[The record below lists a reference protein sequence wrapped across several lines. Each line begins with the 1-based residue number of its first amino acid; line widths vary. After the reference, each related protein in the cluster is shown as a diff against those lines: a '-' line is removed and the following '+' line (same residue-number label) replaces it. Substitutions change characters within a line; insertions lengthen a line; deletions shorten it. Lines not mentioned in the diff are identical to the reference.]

1 MNSLFTKLAILLI
14 FYLFLPFQSS
24 FAVYTPSC
32 DSVRT
37 DFVLELIEYIE
48 KKQISKIDH
57 DLEIQA
63 LRNREASLLSRL
75 KTIDFELNAQ
85 SSYTKSLNSLGSI
98 EERDVKNTDLTISAI
113 TTFTK
118 EKQLKNEKIAI
129 QLSALEKQMSLATF
143 RNKKETLLNL
153 LDMLNLKYQID
164 NSLLKLSIIEKQIE
178 YYNMLKIIGTP
189 QIKQLTDAELE
200 KLRVDNEL
208 VNLEAKLGLE
218 KSKLVSPDDD
228 ALLIEKF
235 PLHPPI
241 DPKSQ
246 IKFCALLDP
255 EQQIKKLNLREQEVN
270 LKIARVQSFPQL
282 KFELGLTSK
291 DYHSGV
297 HANNASVGISLSGPL
312 MDGGANAS
320 QVAEAQQNYDL
331 AKKDFEVHKI
341 KFNKK
346 ASNFSGLETSLMRSL
361 LQAKAQIESNKE
373 QIQELTER
381 QVAGFSVFPELS
393 ERKLQQIELTAI
405 SRDIE
410 GRLLIFWSN
419 HLENFIERIE

>member
-1 MNSLFTKLAILLI
+1 
-14 FYLFLPFQSS
+14 
-24 FAVYTPSC
+24 
-32 DSVRT
+32 
-37 DFVLELIEYIE
+37 
-48 KKQISKIDH
+48 
-57 DLEIQA
+57 
-63 LRNREASLLSRL
+63 
-75 KTIDFELNAQ
+75 
-85 SSYTKSLNSLGSI
+85 
-98 EERDVKNTDLTISAI
+98 
-113 TTFTK
+113 
-118 EKQLKNEKIAI
+118 
-129 QLSALEKQMSLATF
+129 MSLATF

-153 LDMLNLKYQID
+153 LDMINLKYQID

-312 MDGGANAS
+312 MDGGVNAS

-331 AKKDFEVHKI
+331 AKKILRFTKLSSI
-341 KFNKK
+341 K
-346 ASNFSGLETSLMRSL
+346 
-361 LQAKAQIESNKE
+361 
-373 QIQELTER
+373 
-381 QVAGFSVFPELS
+381 
-393 ERKLQQIELTAI
+393 
-405 SRDIE
+405 
-410 GRLLIFWSN
+410 RLPTFLG
-419 HLENFIERIE
+419 

>member
-1 MNSLFTKLAILLI
+1 MNSLFAKLAIFLI

-24 FAVYTPSC
+24 FAVYISSC

-37 DFVLELIEYIE
+37 DFILELFEYIE

-63 LRNREASLLSRL
+63 LRNKEASLLSQL

-113 TTFTK
+113 TTFTR
-118 EKQLKNEKIAI
+118 EKQLKNEKIAV
-129 QLSALEKQMSLATF
+129 QLNALEKQMSLATF

-153 LDMLNLKYQID
+153 IDMINLKYQID

-235 PLHPPI
+235 PPHLPI
-241 DPKSQ
+241 DPELQ
-246 IKFCALLDP
+246 IKFCALFDP
-255 EQQIKKLNLREQEVN
+255 EQQIKKLNLKEQELN
-270 LKIARVQSFPQL
+270 LEIARVQSFPQL
-282 KFELGLTSK
+282 KFEFGLTSK
-291 DYHSGV
+291 DYHSGA
-297 HANNASVGISLSGPL
+297 HANNASIGISLSGPL
-312 MDGGANAS
+312 MDGGVNAS

-341 KFNKK
+341 KFDKQ
-346 ASNFSGLETSLMRSL
+346 ASNFAGLETSLMRSL

-393 ERKLQQIELTAI
+393 ERKLQQFELTAI